1 MGDDTRIHPRDE
13 GTMDQDRLEIRGR
26 VRQVPALEIAAQA
39 PAEAPPADPYWGRRY
54 RSQFNS
60 RAQGYGCDRRRMG
73 PRGGGAQ
80 SIGEGFG
87 CSGKSC
93 ALRPAAITTSS
104 RLLSSCRSS
113 WAIRAKQSA
122 LYED

>member
-60 RAQGYGCDRRRMG
+60 RAQGNGCDRRRMG

-87 CSGKSC
+87 CSERAVRSG
-93 ALRPAAITTSS
+93 RP
-104 RLLSSCRSS
+104 RLQPARDYYLH
-113 WAIRAKQSA
+113 ADRAGRFA
-122 LYED
+122 PNNPRL